1 MFELQC
7 FLPSK
12 NVCPGKCWQ
21 YILNSPD
28 LGGKGQ
34 GKCCKLLFNC
44 TRLRTG
50 VQLNDDIHARAE
62 AVDE

>member
-1 MFELQC
+1 MSELQY

-12 NVCPGKCWQ
+12 NVYLGKYWQ

-28 LGGKGQ
+28 LGGRGQ

-44 TRLRTG
+44 TRLRPG
-50 VQLNDDIHARAE
+50 VQLNDDIHAWAE